1 MDKRTLIVDTDPGI
15 DDAIAFLILA
25 KYKDNFDIKLFTTT
39 AGNCSIDITTK
50 NTQFFAEKYFNGV
63 RVAKGASDPLVRVQ
77 PRDASDV
84 HSAGGLGNFQIPEK
98 INYPV
103 EENSVE
109 AMADVLRSAKDKVTL
124 VTLGAMTNVARL
136 LINYPELRCKIDKIY
151 AMIGSI
157 EGKGNIE
164 PYAEFNAYF
173 DPEALD
179 IVAKAGIPMV
189 VNPMELGVAS
199 VIKKS
204 RFVEQTSQND
214 THDMIKTMVCGVK
227 ESIGTSDDV
236 CLYDPNTIVALI
248 RPDLYEFVPCDIEI
262 YTNSEV
268 RGKCVMTKNNKGI
281 HAYQIMKDPEAINK
295 FVLDALFN

>member
-1 MDKRTLIVDTDPGI
+1 MDKRTLIIDTDPGI
-15 DDAIAFLILA
+15 DDAVAFLILA
-25 KYKDNFDIKLFTTT
+25 KYKDNFDIKLFSST

-63 RVAKGASDPLVRVQ
+63 RVAKGMPDPLVRVQ

-84 HSAGGLGNFQIPEK
+84 HSAGGLGNYQIPSVV
-98 INYPV
+98 NYPV
-103 EENSVE
+103 EEDSVE
-109 AMADVLRSAKDKVTL
+109 AMADVLRNAKDKVTL

-136 LINYPELRCKIDKIY
+136 MINYPELRCKIDKIY

-204 RFVEQTSQND
+204 NIFHNIKLYVQGQNLL
-214 THDMIKTMVCGVK
+214 T
-227 ESIGTSDDV
+227 
-236 CLYDPNTIVALI
+236 
-248 RPDLYEFVPCDIEI
+248 F
-262 YTNSEV
+262 
-268 RGKCVMTKNNKGI
+268 TKFSGI
-281 HAYQIMKDPEAINK
+281 DPEGVGNIYAAQYPMSRQYTFGIELG
-295 FVLDALFN
+295 F

>member
-1 MDKRTLIVDTDPGI
+1 MDKRTLIIDTDPGI
-15 DDAIAFLILA
+15 DDAVAFLILA
-25 KYKDNFDIKLFTTT
+25 KYKDDFDIKLFTTT

-63 RVAKGASDPLVRVQ
+63 RVAKGYPDPLVRVQ

-84 HSAGGLGNFQIPEK
+84 HSAGGLGNYQIPEE

-109 AMADVLRSAKDKVTL
+109 SMADVLRSSKGKVTL

-199 VIKKS
+199 VIKKD
-204 RFVEQTSQND
+204 RFVAQESKNE
-214 THDMIKTMVCGVK
+214 THDMIKTMVCGVQ
-227 ESIGTSDDV
+227 ESIGSSDDV

-248 RPDLYEFVPCDIEI
+248 RPELYEYVPCDIEI

-268 RGKCVMTKNNKGI
+268 RGKCVMTRNKKGM
-281 HAYQIMKDPEAINK
+281 HFYQVMKYPEVINQ
-295 FVLDALFN
+295 FILEALFN